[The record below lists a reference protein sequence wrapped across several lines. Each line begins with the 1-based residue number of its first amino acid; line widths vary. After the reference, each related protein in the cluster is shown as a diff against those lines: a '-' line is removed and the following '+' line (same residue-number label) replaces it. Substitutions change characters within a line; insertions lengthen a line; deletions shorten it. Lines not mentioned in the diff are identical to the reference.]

1 MQKKFEDIFKTFYP
15 PVKKFAGMIVK
26 SSHDAEDIAQEVFTQ
41 LWAKP
46 EVWADNPDI
55 DRYIFKMTKY
65 QALSHL
71 RHRNYVASQITD
83 ADMDLVSTVLDDQS
97 DADPVVYNE
106 IALLLK
112 LAVDRLP
119 EKRRQIFRMSREED
133 LSHKEIAQR
142 LGISVRTV
150 EAHIYAALSDLR
162 KVLPMLLFML

>member
-1 MQKKFEDIFKTFYP
+1 
-15 PVKKFAGMIVK
+15 MIVK

-97 DADPVVYNE
+97 DADPVVCNE
-106 IALLLK
+106 TA
-112 LAVDRLP
+112 
-119 EKRRQIFRMSREED
+119 
-133 LSHKEIAQR
+133 
-142 LGISVRTV
+142 GISVRTV

>member
-46 EVWADNPDI
+46 EVWADNSDI
-55 DRYIFKMTKY
+55 DRYIFKMAKY
-65 QALSHL
+65 QALNHL
-71 RHRNYVASQITD
+71 RHRNYISSQITD
-83 ADMDLVSTVLDDQS
+83 ADIDLVNTVLDDQS
-97 DADPVVYNE
+97 ATDPLLYNE
-106 IALLLK
+106 AALLLK
-112 LAVDRLP
+112 LAIDRLP
-119 EKRRQIFRMSREED
+119 EKRRQIFKMSREEE

-162 KVLPMLLFML
+162 KALPLLLFFL